1 MYENG
6 QGVQQDYEEAI
17 KWYRLGAKQGL
28 AGAQSNLGLMYES
41 GKGIMQDHKEAV
53 RLYRQSAEQ
62 GNVLAQKYLGVMYVL
77 GQGVP
82 QDYVLAHMWFS
93 LSGSNG
99 YKDGVKNKNLVEKK
113 MTPSQIE
120 RAQDMAINWKPK
132 TK

>member
-62 GNVLAQKYLGVMYVL
+62 GNVLA
-77 GQGVP
+77 
-82 QDYVLAHMWFS
+82 
-93 LSGSNG
+93 
-99 YKDGVKNKNLVEKK
+99 KN
-113 MTPSQIE
+113 T
-120 RAQDMAINWKPK
+120 
-132 TK
+132 